1 MQSSSA
7 QPGPIGILFDI
18 QFRRHIDLVRDILAV
33 LFALP
38 HALRQQ
44 IFDLPVHRA
53 EVIFGPGGKGIV
65 ELRVQAQGH
74 LLFWFCHQYR
84 LPLFTM
90 GWAMRIC

>member
-18 QFRRHIDLVRDILAV
+18 QFRRHIDLVRDILTV

-65 ELRVQAQGH
+65 EKVQIIFIHTQE
-74 LLFWFCHQYR
+74 
-84 LPLFTM
+84 
-90 GWAMRIC
+90 INK